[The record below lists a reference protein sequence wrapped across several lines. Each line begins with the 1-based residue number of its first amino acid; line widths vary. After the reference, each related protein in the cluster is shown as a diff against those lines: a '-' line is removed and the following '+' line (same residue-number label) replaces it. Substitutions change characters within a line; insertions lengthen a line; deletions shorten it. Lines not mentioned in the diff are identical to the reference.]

1 MFNPLRGTRRRVGL
15 LAVGVLVAG
24 GLVALEAGTAH
35 AAAGCQ
41 VVYSVR
47 SQWNTGFTGDLVVK
61 NLGDSLSS
69 WNVTWKFAGNQT
81 LQQSWNGDFTQ
92 SGQNVTIKNAPWNG
106 SLPANGTVNPGFNA
120 GYSGTNV
127 NPTSF
132 ALNGVAC
139 TGPNTAPSVTLTAPA
154 ANTRYSAPASISMAA
169 TATDPDSGDSIA
181 KVEFYHDG
189 LLLGT
194 DTAAPFTYDWT
205 GVPAQTAAYSLQ
217 AKAYDSKGAVGTST
231 AVPVFVDAPVG
242 PQIIATPNPLT
253 VPEGGTGTL
262 SVKLNSQ
269 PSGNVTVNVG
279 LTGDTDITAGATS
292 LLFTSANWN
301 TAQSLAISGAQD
313 ADSANGTATVSLS
326 ASGWTAASVTATESD
341 DDVAG
346 GVYVQRFLEQYN
358 KIHNSGYFSS
368 EGVPYHAIE
377 TLVVEAPDWG
387 HETTSEAFSF
397 WLWLEAQYGRV
408 KQDWAPFNKAWD
420 TMEKYII
427 PTHANQTSGG
437 YNANDPADYAP
448 EAAEPSLYP
457 QQGGHLDS
465 SVKVGV
471 DPIYSELTSTYG
483 NTDVYAMHWIEDVDN
498 VYGYSSCTPQP
509 GSKVSF
515 INTYQRG
522 PQESV
527 WETVAH
533 PSCENFTYGAKQN
546 GGYLPLF
553 IDGTP
558 AKQWRY
564 TDAPDADARAVEA
577 AYWALQWSTAQ
588 GKQADV
594 AAVVAKAAKMGDYL
608 RYSMYDKYFKK
619 PGCTSTACA
628 AGTGKDSANYLLSW
642 YFAWGGDAGGQWS
655 WRIGSSHNHQ
665 GYQNPLAA
673 YALSNVA
680 ALTPKSASA
689 KADWQTSLGR
699 QLEFYQWLQSSE
711 GAFAGGATNSWGG
724 AYAQPPS
731 GTPTFYGMFYD
742 PAPVYHDPPSNQ
754 WFGFQAW
761 SIERVAEYYYATG
774 DAKAKAMLDK
784 WTTWAMA
791 NTTFTANGDFKIP
804 DTLSWTGAPATWNP
818 SSPAANTNLHVSVVS
833 SGTDVGIAA
842 AYARLLTY
850 YGAKANNTA
859 AKTTAKKLLDGIW
872 LHTDTQGVGIPE
884 TRTDYNRFDDIWSSS
899 NQQGLYIPSGYS
911 GVMPNGDVIAPG
923 KSFLDIRSFYKNDPN
938 WPQVQAYLNGTGPA
952 PTFTF
957 HRFWA
962 QVDIATAFAAYG
974 KLFPNG

>member
-1 MFNPLRGTRRRVGL
+1 MSTPQRGPKRRLRA
-15 LAVGVLVAG
+15 LAVGVLIAG
-24 GLVALEAGTAH
+24 AFVALPAGTAH
-35 AAAGCQ
+35 AATGCS
-41 VVYSVR
+41 VTYTVR
-47 SQWNTGFTGDLVVK
+47 SQWPTGFTGDLVVT
-61 NLGDSLSS
+61 NLGDAVSS
-69 WNVTWKFAGNQT
+69 WNVSWTYAGNQALT
-81 LQQSWNGDFTQ
+81 QSWNGDFTQ
-92 SGQNVTIKNAPWNG
+92 SGKNVTIRNAAWNG
-106 SLPANGTVNPGFNA
+106 NLPSGGTVNPGFNA
-120 GYSGTNV
+120 NYSGTNT
-127 NPTSF
+127 NPTAFS
-132 ALNGVAC
+132 LNGTPC
-139 TGPNTAPSVTLTAPA
+139 TGPNQAPTVSLTAPA
-154 ANTRYSAPASISMAA
+154 ANTRYSAPATIPM
-169 TATDPDSGDSIA
+169 TASASDPDTGDSIA

-194 DTAAPFTYDWT
+194 DTSAPFTYNWT
-205 GVPAQTAAYSLQ
+205 GVPAQSAAYSLQ

-231 AVPVFVDAPVG
+231 AVPVFVDPVTG
-242 PQIIATPNPLT
+242 PSIVATPT
-253 VPEGGTGTL
+253 SVSVPEGSTATFA
-262 SVKLNSQ
+262 VKLNQAPTATTTVAVSK
-269 PSGNVTVNVG
+269 SGDADLSVSP
-279 LTGDTDITAGATS
+279 TS
-292 LLFTSANWN
+292 LTFTTSNWN
-301 TAQSLAISGAQD
+301 TAQNVTASAAQD
-313 ADSANGTATVSLS
+313 SDTTNGTATVTLS
-326 ASGWTAASVTATESD
+326 ASGWQSATVTLNESD

-358 KIHNSGYFSS
+358 KIHSNGYFSS

-397 WLWLEAQYGRV
+397 WIWMEAQYGRV
-408 KQDWAPFNKAWD
+408 KGDWAPFNKAWD

-427 PTHANQTSGG
+427 PTHANQTTGG
-437 YNANDPADYAP
+437 YNASDPADYAP
-448 EAAEPSLYP
+448 EADQPSLYP

-465 SVKVGV
+465 SVKVGA
-471 DPIYSELTSTYG
+471 DPLYSELTSTYG
-483 NTDVYAMHWIEDVDN
+483 NTDMYAMHWIEDVDN
-498 VYGYSSCTPQP
+498 VYGYSSCTPVS

-533 PSCENFTYGAKQN
+533 PSCETFAYGAKQN

-553 IDGTP
+553 IDGSP

-577 AYWALQWSTAQ
+577 AYWALQWATAQ

-594 AAVVAKAAKMGDYL
+594 AATVAKAAKMGDYL
-608 RYSMYDKYFKK
+608 RYAMYDKYFKK

-642 YFAWGGDAGGQWS
+642 YFAWGGDAGGAWS

-673 YALSNVA
+673 WALSNVT
-680 ALTPKSASA
+680 ALTPKSSSA

-724 AYAQPPS
+724 SYSQPPS
-731 GTPTFYGMFYD
+731 GTPTFYGLFYD
-742 PAPVYHDPPSNQ
+742 VQPVYHDPPSNQ

-774 DAKAKAMLDK
+774 DTKAKAMLDK
-784 WTTWAMA
+784 WVTWAIA
-791 NTTFTANGDFKIP
+791 NTTFSSNGDFQIP
-804 DTLSWTGAPATWNP
+804 DTLSWSGAPNTWNP
-818 SSPAANTNLHVSVVS
+818 SNPQANTNLHVTVVNK
-833 SGTDVGIAA
+833 GTDVGIAA

-872 LHTDTQGVGIPE
+872 LHTDSQGVGIPE
-884 TRTDYNRFDDIWSSS
+884 TRADYNRFDDVWSSS
-899 NQQGLYIPSGYS
+899 NQQGLYIPSGYN

-938 WPQVQAYLNGTGPA
+938 WPAVQSYLDGGSA

-962 QVDIATAFAAYG
+962 QSDIAMAMADYG
-974 KLFPNG
+974 LLIGS

>member
-1 MFNPLRGTRRRVGL
+1 MNTPNRRRLRGA
-15 LAVGVLVAG
+15 AVGVLVAG
-24 GLVALEAGTAH
+24 SLVALPAGTAH
-35 AAAGCQ
+35 AATGCS
-41 VVYSVR
+41 VVYSVP
-47 SQWNTGFTGDLVVK
+47 SQWGTGFTGNLVVK
-61 NLGDSLSS
+61 NLGDPLTS
-69 WNVTWKFAGNQT
+69 WNVTWTWPGNQQI
-81 LQQSWNGDFTQ
+81 QQSWNGDFTQ
-92 SGQNVTIKNAPWNG
+92 TGTSAGIHNAAWNG
-106 SLPANGTVNPGFNA
+106 SLPANGTVSPGFNA
-120 GYSGTNV
+120 AYSGTNTA
-127 NPTSF
+127 PTSF
-132 ALNGVAC
+132 SLNGVAC
-139 TGPNTAPSVTLTAPA
+139 VGPNASPVVSITAPA
-154 ANTRYSAPASISMAA
+154 ANTRYTAPASIPI
-169 TATDPDSGDSIA
+169 TASASDPDTGDSIA

-189 LLLGT
+189 LLLST
-194 DTAAPFTYDWT
+194 DTAAPYAYTWT
-205 GVPAQTAAYSLQ
+205 GVPAQSAAYSLQ
-217 AKAYDSKGAVGTST
+217 AKAYDSKGAVTTST
-231 AVPVFVDAPVG
+231 AVPVFVDAPTG
-242 PQIIATPNPLT
+242 PAIVATPSPLT
-253 VPEGGTGTL
+253 VPEGGSTPL
-262 SVKLNSQ
+262 SVKLSQ
-269 PSGNVTVNVG
+269 APTASTTVAVAR
-279 LTGDTDITAGATS
+279 TGDTDITVAPAS
-292 LLFTSANWN
+292 LTFTTANWN
-301 TAQSLAISGAQD
+301 TAQTVTVSGAQD
-313 ADSANGTATVSLS
+313 ADSTNGTATINLT
-326 ASGWTAASVTATESD
+326 ASGWTSAAIPATESD

-358 KIHNSGYFSS
+358 KLHSSGYFSS

-408 KQDWAPFNKAWD
+408 KSDWAPFNQAWT

-427 PTHANQTSGG
+427 PTHANQPTGG
-437 YNANDPADYAP
+437 YNPSDPADYAG
-448 EAAEPSLYP
+448 EAGQPSLYP

-465 SVKVGV
+465 SIKVGV
-471 DPIYSELTSTYG
+471 DPLYSELVSTYG
-483 NTDVYAMHWIEDVDN
+483 NTDVYGMHWIEDVDN
-498 VYGYSSCTPQP
+498 VYGYSSCTPVA

-533 PSCENFTYGAKQN
+533 PSCENFTYGAKAN

-558 AKQWRY
+558 SKQWRY

-577 AYWALQWSTAQ
+577 AYWALQWATAQ

-594 AAVVAKAAKMGDYL
+594 AATVAKAAKMGDYL
-608 RYSMYDKYFKK
+608 RYAMYDKYFKK

-628 AGTGKDSANYLLSW
+628 AGTGKDSAAYLLNW
-642 YFAWGGDAGGQWS
+642 YYAWGGDAAGQWA

-673 YALSNVA
+673 WALSNVT
-680 ALTPKSASA
+680 ALTPKSPTA
-689 KADWQTSLGR
+689 KTDWQTSLGR

-711 GAFAGGATNSWGG
+711 GAFAGGATNSWNGDYS
-724 AYAQPPS
+724 APPS
-731 GTPTFYGMFYD
+731 GTPTFYGMAYD
-742 PAPVYHDPPSNQ
+742 VQPVYHDPPSNQ

-774 DAKAKAMLDK
+774 DAKAKTMLDK
-784 WTTWAMA
+784 WVTWAIA
-791 NTTFTANGDFKIP
+791 NTTFTSTGDFKIP
-804 DTLSWTGAPATWNP
+804 DTLAWTGAPATWNP

-833 SGTDVGIAA
+833 SGTDVGVAA

-850 YGAKANNTA
+850 YGAKANNA
-859 AKTTAKKLLDGIW
+859 SAKTTAKKLLDGIW

-884 TRTDYNRFDDIWSSS
+884 TRTDYNRFDDVWSSS

-938 WPQVQAYLNGTGPA
+938 WPAVQAYLNGTGPA

-962 QVDIATAFAAYG
+962 QSDIAMAMADYG
-974 KLFPNG
+974 LLIGS

>member
-1 MFNPLRGTRRRVGL
+1 MTTRKQRWLRSAAVGL
-15 LAVGVLVAG
+15 LA
-24 GLVALEAGTAH
+24 AGTLYAMPAGIAH
-35 AAAGCQ
+35 AATGCT

-47 SQWNTGFTGDLVVK
+47 SQWPTGFTGDLVVK
-61 NLGDSLSS
+61 NLGDALTS
-69 WNVTWKFAGNQT
+69 WNVSWTFAGNQQ

-92 SGQNVTIKNAPWNG
+92 TGQAVTIRNASWNG
-106 SLPANGTVNPGFNA
+106 SLPSNGTVNPGFNA

-132 ALNGVAC
+132 SLNGVAC
-139 TGPNTAPSVTLTAPA
+139 TGPNASPSVSITAPA
-154 ANTRYSAPASISMAA
+154 ANTRYTAPASIPITA
-169 TATDPDSGDSIA
+169 TASDPDAGDSIA

-194 DTAAPFTYDWT
+194 DTTAPYAYTWT
-205 GVPAQTAAYSLQ
+205 GVPSQSAAYSLQ
-217 AKAYDSKGAVGTST
+217 AKAYDSKGAVTTST
-231 AVPVFVDAPVG
+231 AVPVFVDPFVG
-242 PQIIATPNPLT
+242 PSIVAAPSPLT
-253 VPEGGTGTL
+253 VPEGGSTPL
-262 SVKLNSQ
+262 SVKLSQ
-269 PSGNVTVNVG
+269 APSASVTVAVAR
-279 LTGDTDITAGATS
+279 TGDTDITASPAS
-292 LLFTSANWN
+292 LTFTTANWN
-301 TAQSLAISGAQD
+301 TAQTVTVAGAQD
-313 ADSANGTATVSLS
+313 ADSTNGTATINLT
-326 ASGWTAASVTATESD
+326 ASGWASAAVPANESD

-346 GVYVQRFLEQYN
+346 GVYVQRFLEQYA
-358 KIHNSGYFSS
+358 KLHSSGYFSP
-368 EGVPYHAIE
+368 EGVPYHSVE

-427 PTHANQTSGG
+427 PTHANQPTGG
-437 YNANDPADYAP
+437 YNPSDPADYAP
-448 EAAEPSLYP
+448 EAGQPSLYP
-457 QQGGHLDS
+457 QQGGHLDP

-471 DPIYSELTSTYG
+471 DPLYSELTSTYG
-483 NTDVYAMHWIEDVDN
+483 NTDVYGMHWLEDVDN
-498 VYGYSSCTPQP
+498 VYGFSSCTPQS
-509 GSKVSF
+509 GSTVSY

-533 PSCENFTYGAKQN
+533 PSCEDFRFGAKAN
-546 GGYLPLF
+546 GGFLPLF

-564 TDAPDADARAVEA
+564 TDAPDADARAIQA
-577 AYWALQWSTAQ
+577 AYWAQQWATAQ
-588 GKQADV
+588 GKGADV

-608 RYSMYDKYFKK
+608 RYAMYDKYFKK

-628 AGTGKDSANYLLSW
+628 AGTGKDSAAYLLNW
-642 YFAWGGDAGGQWS
+642 YYAWGGDAGGQWA

-673 YALSNVA
+673 YVLSNVSGFA
-680 ALTPKSASA
+680 PRSPTA
-689 KADWQTSLGR
+689 KGDWQTSLGR

-711 GAFAGGATNSWGG
+711 GAFAGGATNSVNGDYS
-724 AYAQPPS
+724 APAA

-742 PAPVYHDPPSNQ
+742 QQPVYHDPPSNQ

-761 SIERVAEYYYATG
+761 SVERVAEYYYATG
-774 DAKAKAMLDK
+774 DAKAKTMLDK
-784 WTTWAMA
+784 WVSWAIA
-791 NTTFTANGDFKIP
+791 NTTFTSNGDFKIP
-804 DTLSWTGAPATWNP
+804 DTLQWTGAPATWNP
-818 SSPAANTNLHVSVVS
+818 ASPAANTNLHVSVVS
-833 SGTDVGIAA
+833 SGTDVGVAA

-872 LHTDTQGVGIPE
+872 LHTDSKGVGIPE
-884 TRTDYNRFDDIWSSS
+884 TRTDYNRFDDVWSSS

-923 KSFLDIRSFYKNDPN
+923 KSFLDTRSFYKNDPN
-938 WPQVQAYLNGTGPA
+938 WPAVQAYLNGTGPA
-952 PTFTF
+952 PSFTF

-962 QVDIATAFAAYG
+962 QSDIAMAMADYG
-974 KLFPNG
+974 LLIGS